1 MGCKRDVREHKRRV
15 DWTFPQDPRL
25 LLGECSAL
33 TADAAVCRDVEVT
46 GFGTGL
52 LVVLFVVVLFVV
64 VVVVVVVVE
73 VVVVVVVVVDVV
85 IRLVEGKNSLSRSPM
100 RADVL
105 GGRGG
110 RVGVFLR
117 VDHPHL
123 LSSSGSV
130 EIMLRVSS

>member
-1 MGCKRDVREHKRRV
+1 M

-73 VVVVVVVVVDVV
+73 VVVVVVVDVV

>member
-1 MGCKRDVREHKRRV
+1 MTILPSLQCSITVG
-15 DWTFPQDPRL
+15 FPQDPRL

-46 GFGTGL
+46 GFDTGL
-52 LVVLFVVVLFVV
+52 LVVLFVVVLL